1 MKRFF
6 SLAIAAVLLGG
17 SALALASPQDGHG
30 HGRGHG
36 NGNGNGNGNGQ
47 QWDDDGPGR
56 GHNPK
61 NEGRHDN
68 GRHLG
73 WYKRGER
80 LPDRYYSRT
89 YYITDYERYHLR
101 RPEPGY
107 RWVRADEGQFY
118 LTLISSGVV
127 IDIATGL

>member
-36 NGNGNGNGNGQ
+36 NGNGNGNSQ